1 MENRSEDRIRKL
13 EQTNTHPLHEATLA
27 QLERRARIECDP
39 QVAEALRT
47 AMKRKEA
54 WLLFGTEK
62 P

>member
-1 MENRSEDRIRKL
+1 METRSEDRIRKL
-13 EQTNTHPLHEATLA
+13 EQTNTHPLHEATLT
-27 QLERRARIECDP
+27 QLERHARIEFDP
-39 QVAEALRT
+39 RVVEAMRT

>member
-13 EQTNTHPLHEATLA
+13 EQTNTHPLHEAALA
-27 QLERRARIECDP
+27 QLERHARTEFDP
-39 QVAEALRT
+39 RVVEALRRAT
-47 AMKRKEA
+47 KRKEA